1 MCHQITVTGYLT
13 SVTVSLY
20 SLWYNCMSRRT
31 NGKPSQEFAGSTVD
45 NPAFS
50 DSGAA
55 KANDGGSEAKEE
67 EKIDFSKS
75 ETAHQ

>member
-1 MCHQITVTGYLT
+1 
-13 SVTVSLY
+13 
-20 SLWYNCMSRRT
+20 MSRRT

-50 DSGAA
+50 DSEAA